1 MSICNVNTSLLTSGR
16 QAGPGQI
23 GGKTVGASQ
32 ARGTESEDAPRR
44 CAERDKRLP
53 PLRGG
58 WRYFWKVFGVRS
70 SQALKA
76 LHACIESDSNKVQ
89 GPPQGPNQ
97 QPHSHRVPQVEARGL
112 GWDVLSPSRAREA
125 FESSVGIL
133 FDLMMLC
140 SKPTQ
145 KDTSRHRP
153 AHSSWPDAPGST
165 VRRTGS
171 PFSPDI
177 PRQHP
182 FGAVSSGRAGRKQK
196 LDN

>member
-1 MSICNVNTSLLTSGR
+1 MGNFYGYVAVR
-16 QAGPGQI
+16 QAGRARTNWREDRGRES
-23 GGKTVGASQ
+23 GKGHRERRCAS
-32 ARGTESEDAPRR
+32 R

-58 WRYFWKVFGVRS
+58 WQYFWKVFGVRK
-70 SQALKA
+70 ALKA